1 MFFSKKKRK
10 KERRGGG
17 RKRKKFAQKRRT
29 VTRRVTRLRKTER
42 REGEEKKKKKK
53 PRNLVFAWSLSPLLS
68 TQRASSPLSS
78 MDPRDEKGRRIQ
90 DSRIFMLRCFK
101 HRPPFLLLPPSLS
114 LIFSIA
120 KTTTRRSRRRRDGC
134 AGEKTGESL
143 AAMNKR
149 NLPSTLSRKEG
160 VS

>member
-1 MFFSKKKRK
+1 MFFSKKERK

-29 VTRRVTRLRKTER
+29 VTRRVTRLRETER
-42 REGEEKKKKKK
+42 RGGREKKKKK
-53 PRNLVFAWSLSPLLS
+53 PRNRLVVVAVVVNVA
-68 TQRASSPLSS
+68 RASSPLSS
-78 MDPRDEKGRRIQ
+78 MDPRDEKGRRIW